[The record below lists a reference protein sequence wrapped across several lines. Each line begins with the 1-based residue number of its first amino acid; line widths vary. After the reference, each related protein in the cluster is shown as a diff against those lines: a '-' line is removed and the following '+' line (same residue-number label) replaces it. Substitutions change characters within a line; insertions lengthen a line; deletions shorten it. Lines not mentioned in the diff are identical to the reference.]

1 MKYIFETENIF
12 SFNFYI
18 AKYILICFLGARKY
32 IPNLTV
38 TYT

>member
-18 AKYILICFLGARKY
+18 EKYILICFLGAKKY
-32 IPNLTV
+32 MSNLTV